1 MSALLIFGGLA
12 VAGGLIYYFLTRAL
26 GGKVFAG
33 LLAVNFAIVA
43 MSWYSSQGKTG
54 FDGIAAAIG
63 FMMLGTVG
71 IGGIVGGLL
80 GLWRRKK

>member
-12 VAGGLIYYFLTRAL
+12 VAGGLIYYFLARAL

-33 LLAVNFAIVA
+33 LLAVNVAIVA
-43 MSWYSSQGKTG
+43 FNWYGAQGKTG
-54 FDGIAAAIG
+54 FDGIAAGIG